1 MSISNMLK
9 NSELDVQNNGSE
21 QIFSGQKNL
30 NSFFTK
36 YYNYLIFLVAILVIV
51 SGFFLL
57 IQPKYKEIND
67 RKKMADQGQLGLSYS
82 EKQVELNKFI
92 KLKRAY
98 NKIDPKDKERIKT
111 ILPSNAEVEKLIAEI
126 ESIVLSNGLIL
137 SSLSIQPTE
146 GGSKGEAIP
155 VGVSLT
161 VIGAD
166 YTSFKSLLK
175 AIENNLRLMDIK
187 NVSYIEGKGGLNLNL
202 TTYYF
207 Q

>member
-1 MSISNMLK
+1 MPISNMLK
-9 NSELDVQNNGSE
+9 KFEPDNQNNDSD
-21 QIFSGQKNL
+21 QIFSNQKNL

-36 YYNYLIFLVAILVIV
+36 YYNLLIFLIAILIIV

-67 RKKMADQGQLGLSYS
+67 RKKISNQGQLEASYL

-98 NKIDPKDKERIKT
+98 NKISQTDKERIKT
-111 ILPSNAEVEKLIAEI
+111 ILPPNVEVEKLIAEI

-137 SSLSIQPTE
+137 SSLSIQPAE
-146 GGSKGEAIP
+146 GGLKGEATP

-161 VIGAD
+161 VVGAD
-166 YTSFKSLLK
+166 YTSFKNLLK
-175 AIENNLRLMDIK
+175 AIESNLRLMDIK
-187 NVSYIEGKGGLNLNL
+187 NLSYTEGKGGLNLNL